1 MLHDGRD
8 VSSSRKGEGLVSPSP
23 DICAHPGMKLFW
35 RAVSALRQ
43 LSRNLESEKHGSDEL
58 SPISLG
64 HSPYVS
70 QEEGAQKQRRND
82 RVPAESASGFLGAG
96 YRLLAFEGYFCLVCA
111 PQRARPWE
119 TDFKV
124 TVSKASGREIA
135 CSSTSQP
142 GLDPELF
149 MSVAGP

>member
-1 MLHDGRD
+1 MCFMMTAAPG
-8 VSSSRKGEGLVSPSP
+8 KGWDWFLPALTV
-23 DICAHPGMKLFW
+23 CAHPGMKLFW
-35 RAVSALRQ
+35 RAVSALWQ
-43 LSRNLESEKHGSDEL
+43 PSHNLESEKHGSDEL
-58 SPISLG
+58 SPVSLG

-82 RVPAESASGFLGAG
+82 RVPADLASGFLGAG
-96 YRLLAFEGYFCLVCA
+96 YCLLAFGGYFCLVCA

-124 TVSKASGREIA
+124 TVSKTSGREIA